1 MAALPRRLRSVA
13 VGVLAIAFFGGALL
27 YLYYPAEPHSA
38 LGWLALFAV
47 GLPTWAFLEWLG
59 NVVLNNRWFNR
70 LSSAARIALGVPAV
84 LVLTCVGGA
93 LIILGGLIIRRL

>member
-1 MAALPRRLRSVA
+1 MAALTRRLRYAA

-27 YLYYPAEPHSA
+27 YLYYPAKPHSV
-38 LGWLALFAV
+38 LGWLVLFAV

-59 NVVLNNRWFNR
+59 DAVLNNQWFGR
-70 LSSAARIALGVPAV
+70 LSSPARIALGVPAV
-84 LVLTCVGGA
+84 LVLTAVGSA